1 MNAILTP
8 QPGAQHATPPQAS
21 LLTPDGAAQSTPGP
35 ANDSNA
41 SDTNANAGGAAQST
55 AGPDNHSNASDT
67 NANAGGAQLPA
78 GSTGD
83 SSGNPAGAPETSG
96 AADPKTLSPDEII
109 RKIDEETQAA
119 IKKLNDE
126 ADRRKALALKK
137 AIPLPQRKTTA
148 FDFLEVERDRMRSAL
163 AQPLLSDADVD
174 AHIKSALDA
183 WHAQRAPAN

>member
-1 MNAILTP
+1 MNAILNP
-8 QPGAQHATPPQAS
+8 QPGAQDATPPQAS
-21 LLTPDGAAQSTPGP
+21 LLTPDGAAQSTAGP

-41 SDTNANAGGAAQST
+41 T
-55 AGPDNHSNASDT
+55 DT

-78 GSTGD
+78 GPTGD

>member
-1 MNAILTP
+1 MEREFKNFIGIDVSKETLDL
-8 QPGAQHATPPQAS
+8 S
-21 LLTPDGAAQSTPGP
+21 LSTNGKI
-35 ANDSNA
+35 
-41 SDTNANAGGAAQST
+41 QVHHKV
-55 AGPDNHSNASDT
+55 DN
-67 NANAGGAQLPA
+67 
-78 GSTGD
+78 
-83 SSGNPAGAPETSG
+83 
-96 AADPKTLSPDEII
+96 K
-109 RKIDEETQAA
+109 QAA